1 MLIFQIPP
9 VANANCSDAIE
20 RVSICDLVQ
29 MPEGYEGKLVEVS
42 ATYLLGY
49 ENSEMYCL
57 GYERGRTEI
66 RKVFEI
72 S

>member
-1 MLIFQIPP
+1 MKGIVFKGFASLLLIFQIPP

-29 MPEGYEGKLVEVS
+29 MPERYEGKLG
-42 ATYLLGY
+42 A
-49 ENSEMYCL
+49 CP
-57 GYERGRTEI
+57 R
-66 RKVFEI
+66 I